1 MQNRKKKNKARDRQ
15 TKQTVLQKKVPNQ
28 EIMHES
34 MLGAYN

>member
-34 MLGAYN
+34 MLGTYN